1 MPELRLR
8 FEKTGKA
15 AYLSHLDVLRTF
27 QRAFIRAGI
36 PVKHSEGFNPHP
48 KMSIAA
54 PLQLGCESVC
64 EVLDVQILS
73 GPADLPAA
81 LNPVLP
87 EGLRVVSAAPPVLGV
102 GKIAWAEWELIFDR
116 DCAEAE
122 SLLRTGGPLVVEKK
136 TKRGLNPLDLAPH
149 IRVLGREGE
158 ILRLRIRAA
167 EPTVNT
173 GDVSRALEHC
183 GLPVPRKCRRMA
195 LYDADLKEFA

>member
-27 QRAFIRAGI
+27 QRAFVRAGI
-36 PVKHSEGFNPHP
+36 AVKHSEGFNPHP

-73 GPADLPAA
+73 GPSDLPAA
-81 LNPVLP
+81 LNPALP
-87 EGLRVVSAAPPVLGV
+87 EGLRVLDAGEPVLGA
-102 GKIAWAEWELIFDR
+102 GKIAWADWELIFER

-122 SLLRTGGPLVVEKK
+122 SLLRAGNPLVVEKK
-136 TKRGLNPLDLAPH
+136 TKRGLNPLDIAPH
-149 IRVLGREGE
+149 VRVLGREGE
-158 ILRLRIRAA
+158 TLRLRIRAA

-173 GDVSRALEHC
+173 GDVSRALEAC
-183 GLPVPRKCRRMA
+183 GLVPPRKCRRIA
-195 LYDADLKEFA
+195 LYDGEMKEFA

>member
-36 PVKHSEGFNPHP
+36 AVKHSEGFNPHP

-87 EGLRVVSAAPPVLGV
+87 EGLRVLGAGEPVLGV
-102 GKIAWAEWELIFDR
+102 GKIAWADWELIFDR
-116 DCAEAE
+116 DCDEAE
-122 SLLRTGGPLVVEKK
+122 GLLRAGKPLVVEKK
-136 TKRGLNPLDLAPH
+136 TKRGLNPLDIAPH
-149 IRVLGREGE
+149 IRVLDREGE

-173 GDVSRALEHC
+173 GDVSRALENC
-183 GLPVPRKCRRMA
+183 GLPAPRKCRRTA
-195 LYDADLKEFA
+195 LYDADLKVFA

>member
-87 EGLRVVSAAPPVLGV
+87 EGLRVLGAGEPVLGV
-102 GKIAWAEWELIFDR
+102 GKIAWADWELTFER

-122 SLLRTGGPLVVEKK
+122 SLLRAGKPLVVEKK

-149 IRVLGREGE
+149 IRVLDREGE

-173 GDVSRALEHC
+173 GDVSRALENC
-183 GLPVPRKCRRMA
+183 GLPAPRKCRRTA
-195 LYDADLKEFA
+195 LYDADFKGFA

>member
-1 MPELRLR
+1 MPDLRLR

-27 QRAFIRAGI
+27 QRAFIRAGVA
-36 PVKHSEGFNPHP
+36 VKHSEGFNPHP

-87 EGLRVVSAAPPVLGV
+87 EGLRVLDAGAPALGV
-102 GKIAWAEWELIFDR
+102 GKIAWAEWELVFDR

-122 SLLRTGGPLVVEKK
+122 ALLRAGKPLVVEKK

-158 ILRLRIRAA
+158 TLRLRIRAA

-173 GDVSRALEHC
+173 GDVSRALERC
-183 GLPVPRKCRRMA
+183 GLPLPRKCRRIA
-195 LYDADLKEFA
+195 LYDGEMQLFR

>member
-1 MPELRLR
+1 MPDLRLR
-8 FEKTGKA
+8 FEKRGKA

-36 PVKHSEGFNPHP
+36 AVKHSEGFNPHP

-73 GPADLPAA
+73 GPEDLPAA

-87 EGLRVVSAAPPVLGV
+87 EGLRVRSAAPPQLGV
-102 GKIAWAEWELIFDR
+102 GKIAWAEWELLFPSGG
-116 DCAEAE
+116 EKGE
-122 SLLRTGGPLVVEKK
+122 ELLRSGQSLVVEKK
-136 TKRGLNPLDLAPH
+136 TKRGLNPLDITPH
-149 IRVLGREGE
+149 IRVKGREGE
-158 ILRLRIRAA
+158 SLILLLRAA

-173 GDVSRALEHC
+173 GDVARALEQH
-183 GLPVPRKCRRMA
+183 GLAAPRRCRRLA
-195 LYDADLKEFA
+195 LFDGEMSLFA

>member
-1 MPELRLR
+1 MPEYRLR
-8 FEKTGKA
+8 FSKQGKA

-36 PVKHSEGFNPHP
+36 AVKHSEGFNPHP

-54 PLQLGCESVC
+54 PLQLGCESIC
-64 EVLDVQILS
+64 EILDVSILS
-73 GPADLPAA
+73 GPEDLPAA

-87 EGLRVVSAAPPVLGV
+87 EGLRVLGAGEPVLGV
-102 GKIAWAEWELIFDR
+102 GKIAWADWELTFER

-122 SLLRTGGPLVVEKK
+122 SLLRAGKPLVVEKK

-149 IRVLGREGE
+149 IRVLDREGE

-173 GDVSRALEHC
+173 GDVSRALENC
-183 GLPVPRKCRRMA
+183 GLPAPRKCRRTA
-195 LYDADLKEFA
+195 LYDADFKGFA

>member
-54 PLQLGCESVC
+54 PLQLGCESLC

-87 EGLRVVSAAPPVLGV
+87 EGLAVLSAAEPVLGV
-102 GKIAWAEWELIFDR
+102 GKIAWSEWDLVFDQ

-122 SLLRTGGPLVVEKK
+122 SLLRSGKPLVVEKK
-136 TKRGLNPLDLAPH
+136 TKRGLNPLDIAPH
-149 IRVLGREGE
+149 LRVKTRDGE
-158 ILRLRIRAA
+158 NLRLLLRAA

-173 GDVSRALEHC
+173 GDVSRALAGA
-183 GLPVPRKCRRMA
+183 GLPKPRKCRRVA
-195 LYDADLKEFA
+195 LYDGEMKLFA

>member
-1 MPELRLR
+1 MPDLRLR

-64 EVLDVQILS
+64 EVLDVQLLVD
-73 GPADLPAA
+73 PPDLPAA

-87 EGLRVVSAAPPVLGV
+87 EGLRVVSAASPVLGV
-102 GKIAWAEWELIFDR
+102 GKIAWAEWELLFDG
-116 DCAEAE
+116 DCAGAEALFR
-122 SLLRTGGPLVVEKK
+122 SGKPLVVEKK
-136 TKRGLNPLDLAPH
+136 TKRGLSPLDLAPH
-149 IRVLGREGE
+149 VQVTGREGE
-158 ILRLRIRAA
+158 TLRLRLRAS

-173 GDVSRALEHC
+173 GDVARALEQN
-183 GLPVPRKCRRMA
+183 GLAAPRKCRRVA
-195 LYDADLKEFA
+195 LYDGEMKVFA

>member
-8 FEKTGKA
+8 FEKRGRA

-54 PLQLGCESVC
+54 PLQLGCESLC
-64 EVLDVQILS
+64 EVLDAGILD
-73 GPADLPAA
+73 GPEDLPAA

-87 EGLRVVSAAPPVLGV
+87 EGLAVLSAAEPVLGV
-102 GKIAWAEWELIFDR
+102 GKIAWAEWELVFDQ
-116 DCAEAE
+116 DCAGEE
-122 SLLRTGGPLVVEKK
+122 KLLRSGGPLSVEKK
-136 TKRGLNPLDLAPH
+136 TKRGVGELDLAPH
-149 IRVLGREGE
+149 LRVKGREGE
-158 ILRLRIRAA
+158 RLRLLLRAA

-173 GDVSRALEHC
+173 GDVSRALAGC
-183 GLPVPRKCRRMA
+183 GLLPPRKCCRVA
-195 LYDADLKEFA
+195 LYDGEMKLFA